1 MSHRKRNLF
10 GLSGWLGILAAAL
23 ATSGIAGAEPIT
35 LHRGIGVHEWLN
47 WSPVESDGSYKR
59 PPYRSELDW
68 LTGSRPVTD
77 WPETDQFQAI
87 RRMGFDFVRLSVDP
101 GPLVASEGV
110 RRAEALG
117 IIAAALDRIN
127 ASGLK
132 VVLDL
137 HAVRQVPEYSI
148 KMIEG
153 SAEGEGVRRYRDMVK
168 SVAAMVAPRQDR
180 VALEPFNEPQH
191 YPCET
196 EGEWQKIVTDTVS
209 DIRSISTSLTI
220 VVTGACGGNITGLV
234 SLDPTFD
241 DPNIYYSFHM
251 YEPHAFTHQLVGDDK
266 SFASGLPWPASA
278 ATPEQVMT
286 RLRQQMSVAGLGAA
300 EQEANVLAMTA
311 TGIKYFDENW
321 GQSQLEVRFRQAVD
335 WADQHRI
342 PTRRLFMGEFGVFL
356 ISAGGRFGAY
366 DEDRLRYIAAV
377 RMQAEKFGIP
387 WSLWEYANPHGIS
400 LILPTG
406 PAVPD
411 AGLLRALGLL

>member
-1 MSHRKRNLF
+1 MS
-10 GLSGWLGILAAAL
+10 GCLGVLAAVL
-23 ATSGIAGAEPIT
+23 VTSTIACAEPIA

-47 WSPVESDGSYKR
+47 WSPVEGDGSYR
-59 PPYRSELDW
+59 WPPYRSELDW
-68 LTGSRPVTD
+68 LTGSRPITD

-87 RRMGFDFVRLSVDP
+87 RKMGFDFVRLSVDP

-110 RRAEALG
+110 KRKAALA
-117 IIAAALDRIN
+117 IVATALDRIN

-153 SAEGEGVRRYRDMVK
+153 SAQGEGVRRYRDMVK
-168 SVAAMVAPRQDR
+168 AVAEMVEPRR
-180 VALEPFNEPQH
+180 HWVALEPFNEPQR

-196 EGEWQKIVTDTVS
+196 EGEWQKIMAETVA
-209 DIRSISTSLTI
+209 DIRSVSRELTI
-220 VVTGACGGNITGLV
+220 VATGACGGNITGLV

-266 SFASGLPWPASA
+266 SFASGLPWPAST
-278 ATPEQVMT
+278 ATPKQVIT
-286 RLRQQMSVAGLGAA
+286 RLQQQMSAAGLGAA
-300 EQEANVLAMTA
+300 EQETNVLSLTA
-311 TGIKYFDENW
+311 TSVEYFGENW
-321 GQSQLEVRFRQAVD
+321 GQPQLEARFEQAVE
-335 WADQHRI
+335 WADRHHI

-356 ISAGGRFGAY
+356 ISSDGRFGAY

-377 RMQAEKFGIP
+377 RMQAEKFDIP
-387 WSLWEYANPHGIS
+387 WSLWEYSNPHGIS

-411 AGLLRALGLL
+411 TGLLGALGLL